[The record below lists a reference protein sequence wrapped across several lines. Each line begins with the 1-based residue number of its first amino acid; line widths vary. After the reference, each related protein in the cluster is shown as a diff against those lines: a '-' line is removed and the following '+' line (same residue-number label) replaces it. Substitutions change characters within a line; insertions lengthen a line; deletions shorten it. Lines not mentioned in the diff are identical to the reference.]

1 MRIAVCD
8 DEKIFRDILR
18 RELERYA
25 GERGLSFELHEFS
38 GGSELL
44 SCGLTFDLIF
54 LDYKMDGKDGI
65 DTAGELRRRS
75 DNTAVIF
82 VSSYREIVFESIK
95 YKVFRFLLKPL
106 EPEKLAE
113 ALDSLLAERQQLV
126 SIIAKDEA
134 GQKSVVIPAG
144 DIIYAQADNIY
155 ATVVTAR
162 GSYRYPHSISR
173 LEKELGGAPFF
184 RSNRSFIVSFD
195 HIASYDSREIT
206 LDNGHR
212 ALISRQKLK
221 DFRQAYLTYLK
232 IKTIG

>member
-25 GERGLSFELHEFS
+25 GERGLSFELHEFGS
-38 GGSELL
+38 GSGLL

-155 ATVVTAR
+155 ATVVTSR
-162 GSYRYPHSISR
+162 GS
-173 LEKELGGAPFF
+173 
-184 RSNRSFIVSFD
+184 
-195 HIASYDSREIT
+195 
-206 LDNGHR
+206 
-212 ALISRQKLK
+212 
-221 DFRQAYLTYLK
+221 
-232 IKTIG
+232 